1 MVLKVSSCPHC
12 NSKIFFRIELSDINT
27 ERFPAPVY
35 IVHKN
40 GKCDKTSTFYVDS
53 KLRISYSTKE
63 KKAGA
68 IKILNTIDKP

>member
-12 NSKIFFRIELSDINT
+12 NSKIFFRIELSDINN

-35 IVHKN
+35 IEHKN
-40 GKCDKTSTFYVDS
+40 GICDKTSTFYVDS

-68 IKILNTIDKP
+68 LKILNTIDKP

>member
-1 MVLKVSSCPHC
+1 MVLKVSSCPQC
-12 NSKIFFRIELSDINT
+12 EKKIFFRIELSDITT

-40 GKCDKTSTFYVDS
+40 GICDQLSTFYVDS

-63 KKAGA
+63 KKEGA
-68 IKILNTIDKP
+68 IKTLHTIDKP